1 VPKSPLKGRAF
12 HANRLPRPPN
22 RVDRRHSSGPA
33 PYIFRKLHA
42 GKFPWSTPE
51 RKSSWQGITETWMT
65 GRPNAA
71 SLWGTLIRQCITMP
85 PKLHHSRLA
94 KLSLPRLLAAR
105 QRLDVID
112 KKIGPALLPIRADLS
127 EGVAELKPQQNQ
139 CIGWPPSARLHA
151 VGLRADH
158 PAHTARP
165 TGIDLWRVGAWRVGA
180 GVGLRSRQGPGARV
194 DLRTRRTVGAW
205 RVGAGVG
212 LRSRQ
217 GPGARVDLRT
227 RRTVG
232 AGVGLR
238 GSRDLRVDLWRPGG
252 AGVMIGMRRAVRAP
266 AATAILAAPYRAACC
281 SRR

>member
-1 VPKSPLKGRAF
+1 
-12 HANRLPRPPN
+12 
-22 RVDRRHSSGPA
+22 
-33 PYIFRKLHA
+33 
-42 GKFPWSTPE
+42 
-51 RKSSWQGITETWMT
+51 MT

-180 GVGLRSRQGPGARV
+180 GVGLR
-194 DLRTRRTVGAW
+194 
-205 RVGAGVG
+205 
-212 LRSRQ
+212 
-217 GPGARVDLRT
+217 
-227 RRTVG
+227 
-232 AGVGLR
+232 